1 MLSAAR
7 HTHDLGY
14 SKWDAFDVDEA
25 LAEVDRPE
33 PKTSQA
39 QVTRAPLAPELEQL
53 KSQGAEPREL
63 LDAAI
68 ARLQGEE
75 APVSDVEVGQ
85 AEIVS
90 SELETEVETDEA
102 MAPMAMAEAGKT
114 TGHKLSADYQ
124 KWEDFEEDLDD
135 LDDDE
140 CGMDRCWDSSGMDL
154 NALSGPA
161 EEVKQIQAHWRREAV
176 RMAKS
181 CKKMKPKGATKG
193 DTPKPP
199 TGDTLDL
206 AEVPSPA
213 SALAMPSPVEIV
225 QERPSVVTSG
235 GGRLE
240 QNYSKWKNFDADAA
254 LLELD
259 NEDTTEEGKT
269 MRLSAGQGSAMLNCE
284 GYTKDRE
291 EYDLDQD
298 IERNMGGLKKII
310 AQNFKDASGLK
321 TEGNELLKSGQA
333 QEAISKYQE
342 GLETLQLA
350 QQASVLMSSS
360 LADKQSCLVC
370 DLWKNLSAAQLAA
383 GDFDGALRSA
393 DEALQASPA
402 DNKAHYRRAT
412 ALLRLQR
419 KEEARKEL
427 DLMASSDPAV
437 GRLRKELEQQS

>member
-1 MLSAAR
+1 
-7 HTHDLGY
+7 
-14 SKWDAFDVDEA
+14 
-25 LAEVDRPE
+25 
-33 PKTSQA
+33 
-39 QVTRAPLAPELEQL
+39 
-53 KSQGAEPREL
+53 
-63 LDAAI
+63 
-68 ARLQGEE
+68 
-75 APVSDVEVGQ
+75 
-85 AEIVS
+85 
-90 SELETEVETDEA
+90 

>member
-1 MLSAAR
+1 M
-7 HTHDLGY
+7 
-14 SKWDAFDVDEA
+14 
-25 LAEVDRPE
+25 EVE
-33 PKTSQA
+33 
-39 QVTRAPLAPELEQL
+39 
-53 KSQGAEPREL
+53 
-63 LDAAI
+63 
-68 ARLQGEE
+68 GEE
-75 APVSDVEVGQ
+75 DGWFVAFGETFSDSSGGPGSLEVSDVEVGQ

-333 QEAISKYQE
+333 QEAISNLVLLMGDVFSCVCLSSAHLFIKAIFRKCVKVLEKLYALSRCLTQVQGKYQE

-360 LADKQSCLVC
+360 LADKQPL
-370 DLWKNLSAAQLAA
+370 
-383 GDFDGALRSA
+383 G
-393 DEALQASPA
+393 
-402 DNKAHYRRAT
+402 
-412 ALLRLQR
+412 
-419 KEEARKEL
+419 
-427 DLMASSDPAV
+427 M
-437 GRLRKELEQQS
+437 